1 MSANYDVL
9 IVGAGPAGLTAGLY
23 ASRARV
29 RTCCL
34 ERLSPGGQAA
44 LTARVENYPGV
55 DVPLSG
61 LELCQRMEKQARA
74 FGLEIIREEAR
85 CVTISGG
92 GITVDGTGGPL
103 RSVALIVASGA
114 RSAPLG
120 VPGEMELMGR
130 GVSYC
135 ATCDGPFFKDQEV
148 AVVGG
153 GDAALDEALFLTRFC
168 KKVYVIHRRDEFRAI
183 KLLVERA
190 SGSERIE
197 MATSTVVEKII
208 GTGGVEAIE
217 VRNLKTNRVYRIP
230 VAGVF
235 LYVGLSPNTQ
245 FLPGTVRTDEKGY
258 VITDGDMRTS
268 VQGIFA
274 AGDVRSKSLRQ
285 ISTAVGD
292 GAMAAMSAARYLESM
307 VAK

>member
-1 MSANYDVL
+1 MSVNYDVL

-29 RTCCL
+29 RACCL

-44 LTARVENYPGV
+44 LAARVENYPGV
-55 DVPLSG
+55 GEPVSG
-61 LELCQRMEKQARA
+61 LELCRRMEKQARA
-74 FGLEIIREEAR
+74 FGLEIISEEAR
-85 CVTISGG
+85 CVTISGND
-92 GITVDGTGGPL
+92 ITVAGTGGSV
-103 RSVALIVASGA
+103 RSSALIVASGA
-114 RSAPLG
+114 RSTPLG
-120 VPGEMELMGR
+120 VPGEKELMGR

-135 ATCDGPFFKDQEV
+135 ATCDGPLFKDQEV

-168 KKVYVIHRRDEFRAI
+168 KKVHVIHRRDEFRAI

-190 SGSERIE
+190 SGNERIE
-197 MATSTVVEKII
+197 MVKYSVVEKII
-208 GTGGVEAIE
+208 GTEGVEAIE
-217 VRNLKTNRVYRIP
+217 VRDLRTNRVYGIP

-245 FLPGTVRTDEKGY
+245 FLPDTVKIDERGY
-258 VITDGDMRTS
+258 VITDEDMRTS
-268 VQGIFA
+268 VEGIFA
-274 AGDVRSKSLRQ
+274 AGDVRNKSLRQ

-292 GAMAAMSAARYLESM
+292 GATAAMSAVRYLECLL
-307 VAK
+307 AK